1 MAEEADTKPGQQRK
15 EKRIEVSATFISTSA
30 SNQQPLVLN

>member
-1 MAEEADTKPGQQRK
+1 MAEEADTKSGQQRK
-15 EKRIEVSATFISTSA
+15 EERIEVSATFISTSA